1 MCVGGGVCGGVGGV
15 CVNVP
20 QKVTNMCLIRICHII
35 RTIDTGGSK
44 EKDIIILY
52 VLNMLLVEGQ
62 NSILVTVPL
71 SKTTVICDWSEYL

>member
-1 MCVGGGVCGGVGGV
+1 MDTSKEVPIV
-15 CVNVP
+15 CVNIP
-20 QKVTNMCLIRICHII
+20 QNVTIYVLNQNSPYHP
-35 RTIDTGGSK
+35 DPTGGSK